1 MNDEEMKDL
10 IKRLV
15 RARATDGVLG
25 AIEGRLIDH
34 NYSDE
39 WEDTVE
45 CDLGDEDGNT
55 AQLHRWFVWVHEE
68 QEREASRM
76 RMRKQVGRGQGV

>member
-15 RARATDGVLG
+15 RARATDEVLG
-25 AIEGRLIDH
+25 AIEGWLIDH

-68 QEREASRM
+68 QERYWEAR
-76 RMRKQVGRGQGV
+76 RKLRK

>member
-1 MNDEEMKDL
+1 MNDKEMKDL

-15 RARATDGVLG
+15 RAKASDEVFG
-25 AIEGRLIDH
+25 AIEGWLIDH

-45 CDLGDEDGNT
+45 CDLGSLEPDGKGGWKPSPP
-55 AQLHRWFVWVHEE
+55 AQLHRWMVWVHDELD
-68 QEREASRM
+68 RVAGM
-76 RMRKQVGRGQGV
+76 

>member
-15 RARATDGVLG
+15 RAKASDEVFDT
-25 AIEGRLIDH
+25 IECWLIDH

-76 RMRKQVGRGQGV
+76 RMRK

>member
-15 RARATDGVLG
+15 RARATDEVLG
-25 AIEGRLIDH
+25 TIEGWLIDH

-39 WEDTVE
+39 WEDTAE
-45 CDLGDEDGNT
+45 CELGNEDGET

-68 QEREASRM
+68 QERESARRM
-76 RMRKQVGRGQGV
+76 KLWK

>member
-15 RARATDGVLG
+15 RAKASDEVFDT
-25 AIEGRLIDH
+25 IERWLIDY

-39 WEDTVE
+39 WEDTAE
-45 CDLGDEDGNT
+45 CELGNEDGKLPNYT
-55 AQLHRWFVWVHEE
+55 DGSSGFTRNKNENLLGE
-68 QEREASRM
+68 
-76 RMRKQVGRGQGV
+76 

>member
-15 RARATDGVLG
+15 RAKASDEVFST
-25 AIEGRLIDH
+25 IEGWLIDH

-68 QEREASRM
+68 QEKESARIRL
-76 RMRKQVGRGQGV
+76 RNLR

>member
-15 RARATDGVLG
+15 RVKASDEVLN
-25 AIEGRLIDH
+25 AIEGWLIDH
-34 NYSDE
+34 DYSDE

-45 CDLGDEDGNT
+45 CDLGDGET
-55 AQLHRWFVWVHEE
+55 AQMHRWFVWVHEE
-68 QEREASRM
+68 QEKESARRM
-76 RMRKQVGRGQGV
+76 KLWNS